1 LAIEWDVLVVEMSL
15 LAAIIY
21 GAIFVESWL
30 EKRKAWNEE
39 EKMKKKILMI
49 VADDLNKQL
58 QFIEESVRDKDF
70 KPFHTSIWDAVIL
83 GGKQTLLPFDIFE
96 NLQDTYSW
104 MRYYNNELSLNG
116 TENEKL
122 IAELLGD
129 IRKSITQS
137 YHQTALSEAR
147 IRVFHP

>member
-1 LAIEWDVLVVEMSL
+1 MAIEWDVLVVEMSL

-21 GAIFVESWL
+21 GAIFVESWF
-30 EKRKAWNEE
+30 EKRKARNEE

-58 QFIEESVRDKDF
+58 QFIEESVREKDF

-96 NLQDTYSW
+96 KLQDTYSW
-104 MRYYNNELSLNG
+104 MRYYNSELSLNG

-122 IAELLGD
+122 ILELLGD
-129 IRKSITQS
+129 VRKSITQS
-137 YHQTALSEAR
+137 LAHLNNKYQISFLE
-147 IRVFHP
+147 

>member
-21 GAIFVESWL
+21 GAIFVESWF
-30 EKRKAWNEE
+30 EKRKARDEE

-96 NLQDTYSW
+96 KLQDTYSW
-104 MRYYNNELSLNG
+104 MRYYNSELSLNG

-122 IAELLGD
+122 ILELLGD
-129 IRKSITQS
+129 VRKSITQS
-137 YHQTALSEAR
+137 LAHLNNKYQISFLE
-147 IRVFHP
+147 

>member
-1 LAIEWDVLVVEMSL
+1 MAIEWDVLVVEMSL

-21 GAIFVESWL
+21 GAIFVESWF
-30 EKRKAWNEE
+30 EKRKARNEE

-96 NLQDTYSW
+96 KLQDTYSW
-104 MRYYNNELSLNG
+104 MRYYNSELSLNG

-122 IAELLGD
+122 ILELLGD
-129 IRKSITQS
+129 VRKSITQS
-137 YHQTALSEAR
+137 LAHLNNKYQISFLE
-147 IRVFHP
+147 

>member
-21 GAIFVESWL
+21 GAIFVESWF
-30 EKRKAWNEE
+30 EKRKARNEE

-104 MRYYNNELSLNG
+104 MRYYNSELSLNG

-122 IAELLGD
+122 ILELLGD
-129 IRKSITQS
+129 VRKSITQS
-137 YHQTALSEAR
+137 LAHLNNKYQISFLE
-147 IRVFHP
+147 

>member
-21 GAIFVESWL
+21 GAIFVESWF
-30 EKRKAWNEE
+30 EKRKARNEE

-96 NLQDTYSW
+96 KLQDTYSW
-104 MRYYNNELSLNG
+104 MRYYNSELSLNG

-122 IAELLGD
+122 ILELLGD
-129 IRKSITQS
+129 VRKSITQS
-137 YHQTALSEAR
+137 LAHLNNKYQ
-147 IRVFHP
+147 IFF

>member
-21 GAIFVESWL
+21 GAIFVESWF
-30 EKRKAWNEE
+30 EKRKARNEE

-96 NLQDTYSW
+96 KLQDTYSW
-104 MRYYNNELSLNG
+104 MRYYNSELSLNG

-122 IAELLGD
+122 IIELLGD
-129 IRKSITQS
+129 VRKSITQS
-137 YHQTALSEAR
+137 LAHLNNKYQISFLE
-147 IRVFHP
+147 

>member
-1 LAIEWDVLVVEMSL
+1 MAIEWDVLVVEMSL

-21 GAIFVESWL
+21 GAIYVESWVQ
-30 EKRKAWNEE
+30 KRKTRNEE
-39 EKMKKKILMI
+39 HEMKKKILMI

-58 QFIEESVRDKDF
+58 QFIEESVGDKDF

-104 MRYYNNELSLNG
+104 MGYYNSELNLNG
-116 TENEKL
+116 TGNEGL
-122 IAELLGD
+122 LLGLLGD
-129 IRKSITQS
+129 VRKSISQS
-137 YHQTALSEAR
+137 LAR
-147 IRVFHP
+147 LNKEY